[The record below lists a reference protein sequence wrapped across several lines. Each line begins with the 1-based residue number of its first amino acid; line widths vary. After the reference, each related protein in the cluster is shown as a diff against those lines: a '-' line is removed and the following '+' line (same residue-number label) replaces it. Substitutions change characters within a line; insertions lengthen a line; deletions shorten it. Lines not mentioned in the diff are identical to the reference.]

1 MTTTSVTDLTPWD
14 PGQHPPKRSV
24 PVSVIVLTW
33 NEEVNIGRCLR
44 TVQWAKQVI
53 VVDSGSTD
61 RTVEIASSLGAK
73 VLHHPFEDYGAQR
86 QWAMTHPQVEHD
98 WVFFVDA
105 DEWVPADLAAEVA
118 GVVRNPRHDAYAMRM
133 RLVWQGRWIRHA
145 GWYGAWKSRLANR
158 HRAQVV
164 GTLSEQLATSDAI
177 GLLTADI
184 VDEDLKPF
192 SRWLDKHNQYSSLH
206 ASHLVALRRVSVAR
220 RLTSALRTSPKRRI
234 PRELAKQLLLPHL
247 PLAPIVTFLYLY
259 IIRMGFLDGRQG
271 LWFCTMRA
279 AHQTAV
285 MIKLHEIESSRQDL
299 EQ

>member
-1 MTTTSVTDLTPWD
+1 MTTTSVRDLTPWD

-44 TVQWAKQVI
+44 TVQWAEQVI

-86 QWAMTHPQVEHD
+86 QWAMTHPEVEHD

-105 DEWVPADLAAEVA
+105 DEWVSTRLAGEIS
-118 GVVRNPRHDAYAMRM
+118 RTLREPQHDVYALRF
-133 RLVWQGRWIRHA
+133 RLIWQERWIRHA
-145 GWYGAWKSRLANR
+145 GWYGAWVSRLANR
-158 HRAQVV
+158 HHSRVV
-164 GTLSEQLATSDAI
+164 GTLSEQLESDDDI
-177 GLLTADI
+177 GLLNNDI

-192 SRWLDKHNQYSSLH
+192 SRWLDKHNQYSSLR
-206 ASHLVALRRVSVAR
+206 ASQFIALRSVSVAK
-220 RLTSALRTSPKRRI
+220 RLTSALRTTPKRRI
-234 PRELAKQLLLPHL
+234 PRELAKQLLVPHL
-247 PLAPIVTFLYLY
+247 PLVPIVTFLYLY

-285 MIKLHEIESSRQDL
+285 MIKLYEIESGRQDL